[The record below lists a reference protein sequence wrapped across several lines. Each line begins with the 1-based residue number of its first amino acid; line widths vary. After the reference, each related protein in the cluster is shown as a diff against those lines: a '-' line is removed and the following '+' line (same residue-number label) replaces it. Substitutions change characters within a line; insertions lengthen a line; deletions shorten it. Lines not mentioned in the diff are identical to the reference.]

1 MSRHT
6 KYRIPKNIHA
16 KPSKPKRFAGR
27 IITIGALAGA
37 LALLTYTQLNRMDA
51 VTRPAKTPSTQVGK
65 ESKPEFAKKTPLAE
79 DIKLDAGTRDSGVVP
94 GFNAGALMDSGA
106 VEIAAMDAGAPLFD
120 AGISEEKQE
129 GAPQKEVIPQKSGV
143 IDLGEDEV
151 SAAVPQ
157 KEKET
162 KKGKKTKKRQRK
174 LTRKEKKE
182 RKRILKNMLEM
193 EARINGKPQGIPWG
207 QFYEEYAHMKAVEA
221 GETEEYKSAMARI
234 AKEKKERAEKLKER
248 ERLRAEME
256 KMRARNHVEIDT
268 TRGSPPPKIKKATPG
283 EAIDYVPLKRPLR
296 PRKEYPPGSTPYD

>member
-16 KPSKPKRFAGR
+16 KPSKPKRFARR
-27 IITIGALAGA
+27 ILTIGALAGA
-37 LALLTYTQLNRMDA
+37 LAILTYTQLNKMDA
-51 VTRPAKTPSTQVGK
+51 PKPVKTPSTQVGK

-182 RKRILKNMLEM
+182 RKRILKNMLDM
-193 EARINGKPQGIPWG
+193 EARINGKPPGIPWG
-207 QFYEEYAHMKAVEA
+207 QFYEEYAYMKAAEA
-221 GETEEYKSAMARI
+221 GETEEYKSAMAKI
-234 AKEKKERAEKLKER
+234 AKEKKERAAKLKER
-248 ERLRAEME
+248 ELLRAEME
-256 KMRARNHVEIDT
+256 KMRARNHVEIDAA
-268 TRGSPPPKIKKATPG
+268 RGSPAPKIKKATPG
-283 EAIDYVPLKRPLR
+283 ETIDYVPLDRPLR